1 MFKDLYINNVL
12 FLNFSIKRAFRGQMG
27 APTTTADP
35 NRRGGLLTTIDLEA
49 IASQGSQ

>member
-1 MFKDLYINNVL
+1 MFKDLYNENVL
-12 FLNFSIKRAFRGQMG
+12 FLNFSIKRAFRGQMS

-35 NRRGGLLTTIDLEA
+35 GCRGHLTTIDLEA